1 MGRLLLPLQECKRA
15 QAVKQNEDVGREQ
28 QVFQQLC
35 SALLCSGLLHRCV
48 HAESGSSLGNP
59 KLGQDLLQGS
69 RELCDDHSVF
79 IPEN

>member
-1 MGRLLLPLQECKRA
+1 MRMLERSSRYFSSC
-15 QAVKQNEDVGREQ
+15 
-28 QVFQQLC
+28 
-35 SALLCSGLLHRCV
+35 ALLCSGLLHRCV

-69 RELCDDHSVF
+69 RELIGDHSVF

>member
-35 SALLCSGLLHRCV
+35 SALLLLRVIASMCPCRV
-48 HAESGSSLGNP
+48 SSSLGNP